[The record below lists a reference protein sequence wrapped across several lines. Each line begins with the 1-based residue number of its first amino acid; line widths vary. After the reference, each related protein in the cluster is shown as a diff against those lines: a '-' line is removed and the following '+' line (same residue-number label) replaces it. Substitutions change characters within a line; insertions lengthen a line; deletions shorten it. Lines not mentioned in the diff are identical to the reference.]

1 VFRSQSSREQEAIMS
16 RSPKYTTA
24 RLARQRE
31 QELARQRAAR
41 QAARRAALE
50 AAERAWVAAQVQRH
64 LQSLD
69 AVARRLDG
77 LALPGAEPALARR
90 VRKAGDDVGA
100 LRRQAGQA
108 ATRAAVN
115 VLASGVAAAQRDVQR
130 CTTDVADALAREKQ
144 QAALESKRI
153 SMRLG
158 NILLSAS
165 ADHRHNPDESVR
177 FSAVRRSDR

>member
-1 VFRSQSSREQEAIMS
+1 MS

-69 AVARRLDG
+69 AVARRLDRSY
-77 LALPGAEPALARR
+77 GASE
-90 VRKAGDDVGA
+90 
-100 LRRQAGQA
+100 
-108 ATRAAVN
+108 
-115 VLASGVAAAQRDVQR
+115 
-130 CTTDVADALAREKQ
+130 
-144 QAALESKRI
+144 
-153 SMRLG
+153 
-158 NILLSAS
+158 
-165 ADHRHNPDESVR
+165 
-177 FSAVRRSDR
+177 

>member
-1 VFRSQSSREQEAIMS
+1 MS

-90 VRKAGDDVGA
+90 VLKAGDDVGA